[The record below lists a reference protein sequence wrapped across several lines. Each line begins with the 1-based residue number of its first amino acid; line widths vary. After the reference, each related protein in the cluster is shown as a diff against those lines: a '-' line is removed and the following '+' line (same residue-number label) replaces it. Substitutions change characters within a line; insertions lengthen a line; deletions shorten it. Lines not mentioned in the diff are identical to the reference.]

1 MLFIDVFHGRI
12 SIRTSVNSNFSMKFT
27 ELLYWLNNQST
38 QIDQLVQLN
47 SKKNEF
53 FQRYNLMHEDEN
65 TEKYW
70 NNDMKNKSI
79 LQKKKNKKA
88 NQVL

>member
-1 MLFIDVFHGRI
+1 
-12 SIRTSVNSNFSMKFT
+12 
-27 ELLYWLNNQST
+27 
-38 QIDQLVQLN
+38 
-47 SKKNEF
+47 
-53 FQRYNLMHEDEN
+53 MHEDEN